1 MPEHQISPHLA
12 PSLRRHIAELA
23 EKKAKML
30 VSIIKLKRYHGLS
43 NEELEHVMKM
53 ACELSK

>member
-43 NEELEHVMKM
+43 NEESM
-53 ACELSK
+53 S